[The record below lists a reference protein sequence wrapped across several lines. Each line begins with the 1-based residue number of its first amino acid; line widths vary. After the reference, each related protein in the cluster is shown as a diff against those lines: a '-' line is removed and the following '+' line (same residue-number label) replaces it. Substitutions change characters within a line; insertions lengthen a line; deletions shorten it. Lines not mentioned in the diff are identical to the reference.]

1 MRPARLVW
9 LLALLAGP
17 VAAQEA
23 SIKETRCW
31 AGDVAFSAGAGLNA
45 GDGGVVCQPGS
56 GWTGVETAAPVLGC
70 LLEGELSSVG
80 AVVGIRNSD
89 SLLIQCEP
97 NGRWTTL
104 VIGAGEK
111 AE

>member
-1 MRPARLVW
+1 MRAAALFW

-23 SIKETRCW
+23 SVKETRCW

-45 GDGGVVCQPGS
+45 GEGGVVCQPGS
-56 GWTGVETAAPVLGC
+56 GWTRMAADAPVLGC

-80 AVVGIRNSD
+80 AVLGIRNSD
-89 SLLIQCEP
+89 SLVIQCAP
-97 NGRWTTL
+97 NGRWVRL
-104 VIGAGEK
+104 AIEADGQR
-111 AE
+111 